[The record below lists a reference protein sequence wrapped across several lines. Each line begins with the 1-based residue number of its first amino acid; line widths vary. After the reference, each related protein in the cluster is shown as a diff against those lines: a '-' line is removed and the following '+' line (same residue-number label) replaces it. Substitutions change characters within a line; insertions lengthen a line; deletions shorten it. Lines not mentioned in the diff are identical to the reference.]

1 MKVSPMQTEIR
12 EGSPGWLLQRLARL
26 AERDMES
33 RLEPLGLTVGAF
45 AVLMFVLENP
55 GRSQAD
61 CCAAHSM
68 PPWAVSRLL
77 DQLAAAGLV
86 ERRAVPQSR
95 RAFAIHPSPAALD
108 LRPRLLDCI
117 RAANARLLAPLEP
130 TEAAAFKD
138 MLARLVGDFSR

>member
-1 MKVSPMQTEIR
+1 MATEIR
-12 EGSPGWLLQRLARL
+12 EGSAGWLLQRLARL
-26 AERDMES
+26 AERDMEA

-45 AVLMFVLENP
+45 AVLMFVLDNP

-68 PPWAVSRLL
+68 PPWAVSRAL

-86 ERRAVPQSR
+86 ERRPLPGSR
-95 RAFAIHPSPAALD
+95 RAFAIHPCAAAQA

-117 RAANARLLAPLEP
+117 RASNARLLGPLAPD
-130 TEAAAFKD
+130 EAAAFKAV
-138 MLARLVGDFSR
+138 LGRLVADFSR